1 MICPKCS
8 DVLVTYERNGVHV
21 DQCRGCQ
28 GLYLDRGEL
37 EQLVR
42 ASSTYFRSQRD
53 DHRKKRR
60 RDEDDSFIE
69 DILEFII

>member
-42 ASSTYFRSQRD
+42 ASSTYHRSRREDDGGKRKRD
-53 DHRKKRR
+53 DG
-60 RDEDDSFIE
+60 DSFIM